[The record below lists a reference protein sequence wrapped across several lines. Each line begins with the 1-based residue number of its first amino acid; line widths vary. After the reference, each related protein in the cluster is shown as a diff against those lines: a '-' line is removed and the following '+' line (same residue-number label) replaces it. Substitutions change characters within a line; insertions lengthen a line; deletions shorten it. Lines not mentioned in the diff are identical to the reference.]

1 MSNDMQFS
9 DPNASWNNSEQQNF
23 YANSPYSEQERSSSQ
38 YASSSY
44 LNNPYA
50 KLNAFP
56 PSRQRRRRWPWIILT
71 VILLLVI
78 GLGSGLYM
86 VTTRLFSSIATQN
99 TSSQAQV
106 SDITTIPA
114 SAHPTIIVNSG
125 SGFVHIHAGTDAHH
139 IIAGII
145 NPPFDTSSPSYTS
158 STGNQI
164 ITFDDT
170 SSGDGLDLT
179 VPTTTDLQI
188 DSDGIEVVGVIG
200 QMALTSPSGAITL
213 LQSTVSGQSK
223 LDNNG
228 GPIFALEDSLSGQV
242 TMSSNG
248 GPITFGGVIAP
259 NGKYTFSSN
268 GSSIDITLPRTAIFH
283 LDVSGIVEAFTTDF
297 PGVSAPDA
305 TSGELHQNIGRSP
318 NATLSLDINGGPIVL
333 HKSS

>member
-1 MSNDMQFS
+1 M
-9 DPNASWNNSEQQNF
+9 
-23 YANSPYSEQERSSSQ
+23 
-38 YASSSY
+38 
-44 LNNPYA
+44 
-50 KLNAFP
+50 
-56 PSRQRRRRWPWIILT
+56 

-86 VTTRLFSSIATQN
+86 FTAALFSSISTQN
-99 TSSQAQV
+99 TGTQAQI
-106 SDITTIPA
+106 SDITTLPA
-114 SAHPTIIVNSG
+114 STHPTIIIKSG
-125 SGFVHIHAGTDAHH
+125 SGFVRIHAGTDAHH

-145 NPPFDTSSPSYTS
+145 NPSFDSSFPSYTS
-158 STGNQI
+158 SNGNQI
-164 ITFDDT
+164 ITFNDT
-170 SSGDGLDLT
+170 LSGDGLDLT

-213 LQSTVSGQSK
+213 IQSTVSGQSK

-242 TMSSNG
+242 TMSNNG

-268 GSSIDITLPRTAIFH
+268 GSSIDITLPRTSIFH
-283 LDVSGIVEAFTTDF
+283 LDVSGIVDAFTTDF
-297 PGVSAPDA
+297 PGVFAPDA
-305 TSGELHQNIGRSP
+305 TSGELHQDVGHAPS
-318 NATLSLDINGGPIVL
+318 AKLSLDINGGPIVL